1 MNVPRVRTAIV
12 GCGTISNIYIRNLM
26 HLFSIIDLV
35 AVCDIVPQAAQAKA
49 DAYGV
54 PRVMT
59 MEEIEADPEIELV
72 VCLTGPAQHYAV
84 CKRMLLAGKHVY
96 TEKMLAA
103 TLDEGRELVALAG
116 EKGLLLGVAPDTV
129 LGAGVQTARKA
140 LDAGLIGE
148 PTSCLICIN
157 KDQSLMA
164 ERFRFLR
171 QEGGA
176 LPFDMGGYY
185 LSAMYWLLGCVAEV
199 CAFTAPARPHRRQF
213 LCEAETV
220 DSYTIPGPAIMTG
233 ALRFESGVLG
243 SLHINGDTVMPE
255 RPKLVVYGTEGTLE
269 LGDPNYFDGKVV
281 LSRAE
286 NEPVALPFTHGYD
299 GTPTL
304 PDPTPFE
311 SQYGHRGVGVAEL
324 AWSLRK
330 GRPCRLSGE
339 YGLHTMEI
347 LYGMI
352 ESSKSGRSVSVA
364 SRFQL
369 RPLPSGY
376 YSTMFG
382 KAARADAELSLV
394 D

>member
-1 MNVPRVRTAIV
+1 MNIQKVRTAVV
-12 GCGTISNIYIRNLM
+12 GCGTISNIYIRNLK

-35 AVCDIVPQAAQAKA
+35 ALCDVVPEAAQAKA
-49 DAYGV
+49 EAYGI

-59 MEEIEADPEIELV
+59 LEEIARDPDIELV
-72 VCLTGPAQHYAV
+72 VCLTGPAQHYEV
-84 CKRMLLAGKHVY
+84 IKRMLLAGKHVY

-103 TLDEGRELVALAG
+103 TLPQGRELVHLAH
-116 EKGLLLGVAPDTV
+116 EKGLMLGVAPDTV

-140 LDAGLIGE
+140 IDAGLIGE
-148 PTSCLICIN
+148 VTSCLIAIN

-185 LSAMYWLLGCVAEV
+185 LSAMYCLLGCVESV
-199 CAFTAPARPHRRQF
+199 CAFSAPARPHRRQF
-213 LCEAETV
+213 LCEADTV
-220 DSYTIPGPAIMTG
+220 DEYTIPGPAILTG
-233 ALRFESGVLG
+233 ALKFTSGVLG
-243 SLHINGDTVMPE
+243 SVHINGDTVMPE
-255 RPKLVVYGTEGTLE
+255 RPRLIVYGTQGTLE
-269 LGDPNYFDGKVV
+269 LGDPNHFNGKVL
-281 LSRAE
+281 LSRPE
-286 NEPVALPFTHGYD
+286 SEPCELPFTHGFN
-299 GTPTL
+299 GAPVL
-304 PDPTPFE
+304 PDPTPWE
-311 SQYGHRGVGVAEL
+311 HTYGHRGVGVAEL

-339 YGLHTMEI
+339 YGLHTMEV

-352 ESSKSGRSVSVA
+352 ESARTGHAVA
-364 SRFQL
+364 VESRFEL
-369 RPLPSGY
+369 RPLPAGY

-382 KAARADAELSLV
+382 GTARADAELSLV